1 MPLNQNKRIL
11 IVGLGMSAPFLKN
24 HTLVAFP
31 SMMECYPALFL
42 SSCSCPIR
50 CQAGQDWSPASR
62 PGKNI
67 RVTRGKVGKRQKVG
81 VKRYHNRERQWRG
94 SAGWLAFVPAV
105 HFRGRGGGLQRCERF
120 QDLVAVT
127 RAFRHDPRVARFP
140 GPTTWPSICN
150 SARPAMT

>member
-1 MPLNQNKRIL
+1 
-11 IVGLGMSAPFLKN
+11 
-24 HTLVAFP
+24 
-31 SMMECYPALFL
+31 MMECYPALFL

-67 RVTRGKVGKRQKVG
+67 RVRGKVGKRQKVG
-81 VKRYHNRERQWRG
+81 VKRYHNREREWRG

-120 QDLVAVT
+120 QDLVAVA
-127 RAFRHDPRVARFP
+127 RAFRHDPRVARFQVHDL
-140 GPTTWPSICN
+140 
-150 SARPAMT
+150 AFDM